1 MDSGVVFYVPGVA
14 LTVVLALKARSLKDT
29 WRDPLI
35 ASSNAILLIGAVVCI
50 LSAPPTITVVNAAT
64 GISNF
69 SAPLVYCGMTAL
81 SGGYLVL
88 MTAWRGGPRHRLDRR
103 ILLIASFCT
112 AVVVGI
118 VVLFALADVPV
129 ERTRDLDTYYAGTPY
144 MREMILLYLAFHSVA
159 SLLLTGMCLSWVRAV
174 TGITRTGLVLVV
186 IGACFDLSFQAA
198 KYTAMAARWSGRDW
212 DFLSTDVSPPLVATA
227 GIFVATGFALPRLGP
242 SVADSL
248 RARRRCRLLR
258 PLWAEVR
265 GLPTPT
271 GAGIPWWTPP
281 VVRLTQQEIAILD
294 GVLACGP
301 YLDPEV
307 RDTAY
312 AGLTTPDGAGNDGAP
327 DATGARDG
335 GRRGG
340 DARRRPHSD
349 GGTSRAVRGGPDGT
363 AGQHGEATSAGRP
376 RPGTEILA
384 RRRRGP
390 SPGRSARRP
399 PELTRPSGRP
409 EAALPASG
417 RWGTGSSHRRGAFSA
432 PDGEGRPPRAESIP
446 HVMFD
451 CHTR

>member
-144 MREMILLYLAFHSVA
+144 VREMILLYLAFHSVA

-265 GLPTPT
+265 GLPTPS

-312 AGLTTPDGAGNDGAP
+312 AEVSGQPAP
-327 DATGARDG
+327 DSPPRTVPGTTVRLTPQEHATVVAEAAMLAAARIRMA
-335 GRRGG
+335 GRHEPCEADRTGPLDSMEKPHLRVG
-340 DARRRPHSD
+340 LAQALRSSPVVAAARRR
-349 GGTSRAVRGGPDGT
+349 
-363 AGQHGEATSAGRP
+363 
-376 RPGTEILA
+376 
-384 RRRRGP
+384 
-390 SPGRSARRP
+390 
-399 PELTRPSGRP
+399 
-409 EAALPASG
+409 AAL
-417 RWGTGSSHRRGAFSA
+417 HDVRRN
-432 PDGEGRPPRAESIP
+432 
-446 HVMFD
+446 
-451 CHTR
+451 